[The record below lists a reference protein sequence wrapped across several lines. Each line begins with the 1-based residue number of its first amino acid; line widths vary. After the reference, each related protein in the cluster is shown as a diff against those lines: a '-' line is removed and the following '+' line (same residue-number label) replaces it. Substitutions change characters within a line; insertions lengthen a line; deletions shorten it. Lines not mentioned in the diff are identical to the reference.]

1 MRGKLFLIFKFVMTI
16 QIILLTGCGGGGGGI
31 RNIGPTISAI
41 DPGPIDE
48 RAEVTLTVTASD
60 EDGSIREIRWKQ
72 TSGPRINFTSNQSSI
87 TFIAPEVEQ
96 DTAFSFMINVVDD
109 VGAISTT
116 DISGTIV
123 NINRAPEATDVTLQV
138 EKNTSLD
145 IALSATDPDN
155 DQITYQV
162 TQQPQFGVLVA
173 LDSANRNYR
182 YTPDTDSLT
191 DDEITFEVSDGDLT
205 ATAKV
210 YFDVFEPTT
219 FKNLV
224 ISEVSSSEALYDNR
238 WIELYNGT
246 GNSLSLANYA
256 LKTAVINQTDL
267 SDSGTHSINLPDVQ
281 IKNNS
286 YIIIQYALS
295 NHIWYSS
302 VESENL
308 TVIIGDANNII
319 QPSWDRSGFVE
330 LLDSE
335 QSFTVDFVRF
345 GDNTQLPIDPDE
357 WHSHKTVQ
365 ETNGNKNLTRSIRL
379 PDSNSSGEWYY
390 SEFATPARVNP
401 VDCISKTDYP
411 GRCFK

>member
-41 DPGPIDE
+41 DPEPIDE

-295 NHIWYSS
+295 NHKWLKEKLIFL
-302 VESENL
+302 VF
-308 TVIIGDANNII
+308 
-319 QPSWDRSGFVE
+319 Q
-330 LLDSE
+330 
-335 QSFTVDFVRF
+335 
-345 GDNTQLPIDPDE
+345 
-357 WHSHKTVQ
+357 
-365 ETNGNKNLTRSIRL
+365 
-379 PDSNSSGEWYY
+379 
-390 SEFATPARVNP
+390 
-401 VDCISKTDYP
+401 C
-411 GRCFK
+411 